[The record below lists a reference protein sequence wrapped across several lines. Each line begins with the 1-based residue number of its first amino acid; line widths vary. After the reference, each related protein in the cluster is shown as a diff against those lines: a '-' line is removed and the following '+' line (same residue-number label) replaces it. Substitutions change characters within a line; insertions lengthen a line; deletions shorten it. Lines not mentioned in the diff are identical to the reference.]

1 MIEENGILYPVEI
14 KMTGNPKADMAATNV
29 ILDEIPDKKRGVG
42 AIICM
47 IEKKIWL
54 RENLLALPMEYL

>member
-1 MIEENGILYPVEI
+1 
-14 KMTGNPKADMAATNV
+14 MAATNV